1 LTEADPATMRQDPM
15 GKMIGIR
22 LDGKIQDLI
31 DEVLEKVS
39 VIYRKRWKNDN
50 ETMWHDQIADDVV
63 DP

>member
-1 LTEADPATMRQDPM
+1 MRQDPM

-22 LDGKIQDLI
+22 VDGKIKDLI

-39 VIYRKRWKNDN
+39 VIHRYRWKDN
-50 ETMWHDQIADDVV
+50 NNTMWHDQIADDVV

>member
-1 LTEADPATMRQDPM
+1 MRQDPM

-22 LDGKIQDLI
+22 VDGKIQDLI

-39 VIYRKRWKNDN
+39 VIHRYRWKDNND
-50 ETMWHDQIADDVV
+50 TMRHDQIADDVV